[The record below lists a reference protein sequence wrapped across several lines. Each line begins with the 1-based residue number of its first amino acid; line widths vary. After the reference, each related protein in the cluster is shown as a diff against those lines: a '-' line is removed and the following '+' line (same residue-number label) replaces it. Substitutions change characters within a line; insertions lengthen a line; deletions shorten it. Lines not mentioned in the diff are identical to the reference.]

1 METYQILVPL
11 IALLFL
17 GVSIAQHVKG
27 KNTITELLFWIAFWL
42 LVIVL
47 ALFPDFVTG
56 YLARLLG
63 IKSNVNAI
71 IFLAIGIL
79 FFLQLRMYFII
90 KRQSMLITDLVRKIA
105 LKDGDKEQDGT

>member
-17 GVSIAQHVKG
+17 GVSIAQHVRG
-27 KNTITELLFWIAFWL
+27 KNTTTELLFWIVFWI

-47 ALFPDFVTG
+47 ALFPDFVTT
-56 YLARLLG
+56 YVAKLLG

-79 FFLQLRMYFII
+79 FFLQLRMYYII
-90 KRQSMLITDLVRKIA
+90 KRQSVLITDLVRKIA
-105 LKDGDKEQDGT
+105 LREEDKERDDT